1 VERFFAGGD
10 TTVRGYDLDRLLTE
24 TVYCAECVSPSS
36 TNRWAAICAC
46 TEHRPAV
53 PHPAPLVRVG
63 VSRQWRGGFLIRWT
77 VSLGFRHGLGFAPF
91 VFKLPIG
98 DVSLAFAIPLNPKPG
113 DSSWR
118 FHLNVGLMF

>member
-24 TVYCAECVSPSS
+24 TIYVPSAFAVQYQPVGG
-36 TNRWAAICAC
+36 NLRIIQNIDLQFPIL
-46 TEHRPAV
+46 RPWYGSV
-53 PHPAPLVRVG
+53 FLDSG
-63 VSRQWRGGFLIRWT
+63 VVAFSFDGL
-77 VSLGFRHGLGFAPF
+77 SASHFRHGLGVAPF

-98 DVSLAFAIPLNPKPG
+98 DLSLAAAIPLNPKPG

-118 FHLNVGLMF
+118 FHVNVGLMF